1 MLYNIA
7 HFLRDQM
14 PWLWDLVD
22 MVNSSIFRIRY
33 GKKLEYVEN
42 EISRKGFLKNKFSNS
57 FDILP
62 IRNVL
67 TNDLVEFFASQ
78 PIETYRFF
86 KPHGFDLKSIKKL
99 QNNYAF
105 LGYVLK
111 DVTNDKIV
119 GYCFNRSF
127 FHGIGFR
134 GRMVDVNYRGKGL
147 GTTMN
152 RLLNKVGFG
161 IGLRLFETVSKD
173 NVASYR
179 SAISASSFRVIEE
192 LPHNELYLEI
202 INDMK
207 KNNDINKK
215 LMGGGKSLVVM
226 LQPLFVANYK
236 QERRAA

>member
-7 HFLRDQM
+7 HFLRDQI

-33 GKKLEYVEN
+33 GKKLETVEN
-42 EISRKGFLKNKFSNS
+42 EISRKGFLRNKFSNS

-78 PIETYRFF
+78 PIEAYRFF

-127 FHGIGFR
+127 FHGKGFR

-202 INDMK
+202 INDMNQ
-207 KNNDINKK
+207 NNINKN
-215 LMGGGKSLVVM
+215 LIGGGKSHVVM
-226 LQPLFVANYK
+226 LQPLFVANNT
-236 QERRAA
+236 QGRRAA

>member
-22 MVNSSIFRIRY
+22 IVNSFLFRIRY
-33 GKKLEYVEN
+33 GGKLDSVEN
-42 EISRKGFLKNKFSNS
+42 EICSKGYLECKHYDNYHVV
-57 FDILP
+57 P
-62 IRNVL
+62 IRSVDSD
-67 TNDLVEFFASQ
+67 DLVEFFACQ
-78 PIETYRFF
+78 PTEAYKYF
-86 KPHGFDLKSIKKL
+86 KPHGFDWRSIKKL
-99 QNNYAF
+99 QKNRAF

-111 DVTNDKIV
+111 DVTNDKIA

-127 FHGIGFR
+127 FHGKGFR
-134 GRMVDVNYRGKGL
+134 GRMVDIDYRGKGL
-147 GTTMN
+147 GTVMN

-179 SAISASSFRVIEE
+179 SAISASSFRIVEE

-207 KNNDINKK
+207 QIDEINKK
-215 LMGGGKSLVVM
+215 PVGGG
-226 LQPLFVANYK
+226 
-236 QERRAA
+236 